1 MPFVLDTNIVSELRG
16 GRSRCHS
23 NVWRWYDATPTEEI
37 YLSVM
42 VLGEIRRG
50 IEMKRRRDPETARVF
65 ERWLREIV
73 LVHGQRVLPVTS
85 EISDTWGR
93 IAATANVS
101 TTDGLIAATA
111 AHHGFTVVTRNTIDF
126 QHCGVDYINPFEA

>member
-1 MPFVLDTNIVSELRG
+1 MSFVLDTNIVSELRG

-23 NVWRWYDATPTEEI
+23 KVWSWYEATPPEEI

-50 IEMKRRRDPETARVF
+50 IEMKRRRDPEAARVF
-65 ERWLREIV
+65 ERWLHEVV
-73 LVHGQRVLPVTS
+73 LIHGERVLPVTS

-93 IAATANVS
+93 MAATANVS

-111 AHHGFTVVTRNTIDF
+111 AHRGFTVVTRNTADF
-126 QHCGVDYINPFEA
+126 QRCGVDYFNPFEA